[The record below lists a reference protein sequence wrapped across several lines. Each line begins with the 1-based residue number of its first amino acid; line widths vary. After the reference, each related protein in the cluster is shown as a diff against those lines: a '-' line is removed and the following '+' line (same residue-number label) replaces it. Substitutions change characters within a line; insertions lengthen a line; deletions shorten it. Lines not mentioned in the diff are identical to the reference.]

1 MSTEV
6 DSIDLAEAIKAVRLQ
21 LKEASASAQ
30 QDDMQM
36 EVDALELEFTIEVRH
51 DSKAKA
57 GIKAWV
63 ITADAETG
71 LARSGTHRVK
81 ISLKPKMQLT
91 GESVKVGDDAPEGLD
106 GTFPFA

>member
-1 MSTEV
+1 MSPEV
-6 DSIDLAEAIKAVRLQ
+6 GSIDLAEAIKAVRLQ

-30 QDDMQM
+30 QDEIQM

-71 LARSGTHRVK
+71 LTRSGTHRVK
-81 ISLKPKMQLT
+81 ISLKPKTRLT
-91 GESVKVGDDAPEGLD
+91 GESVKVGDETPESLGD
-106 GTFPFA
+106 TFPFS